1 VGYVIAAILV
11 ILIVGGF
18 IMFLVTNSARR
29 SNVSDADDPGRE
41 GSPGMLGSDSGTPV
55 GDTEQHAGEQS
66 ESGETVGG
74 QDAGAHGG
82 SGRPQTGYAGTGE
95 AGSDPRPDDEH
106 VARPVVG
113 GEAEGERHV
122 D

>member
-41 GSPGMLGSDSGTPV
+41 GSPGILGSDSGTPL
-55 GDTEQHAGEQS
+55 GDTEQHAGEQT
-66 ESGETVGG
+66 ESGETVAG
-74 QDAGAHGG
+74 QDADAHGG
-82 SGRPQTGYAGTGE
+82 SGQAQTGYAGTGQT
-95 AGSDPRPDDEH
+95 GSDRRPDDEH